1 MRQVSAFAL
10 DQALDLLS
18 LSVAP
23 HTPLP
28 EAICQMGQT
37 SICGHLPATE
47 EAELQHPLLAEQ
59 HTSCVLVLDDSQL
72 VGILTQRDIV
82 RLIAEHQ
89 SLAELAVEDVM
100 SQPVITL
107 KAEDNLDIFSVLN
120 LMRHHQ
126 IRHLPMVDNQGE
138 ILGVL
143 TPRRL
148 RSLLEPADLMK
159 MRQVHEVM
167 TSTVIHAVS
176 TDPVQQIIQMMVEH
190 QASCL
195 VIVETIAGPTKPL
208 CPIGILTERDIIK
221 CQQQELNLERTQAQ
235 DVMSTPLFLVSPEDS
250 LWTAHI
256 RMEHHKVRHLVVA
269 DLQGELKGIVTQSHL
284 LPRDQEEISE
294 VLELLQQQVQD
305 LQTEYAKLQQK
316 RTDDLVREANVQ
328 KGVRKHLDSKLR
340 DANQRLTFHVDNSP
354 LAVVEWDSQFRVQRW
369 SQQSENIFGWSASE
383 VLGKHWTDWHFVL
396 EADLEAVMEVTGELL
411 TGHAPRNISQSRN
424 YTKEGLVID
433 CEWYHSALLDDS
445 DNLISILSL
454 AQDVTTRKQL
464 KKAQQVSKERL
475 QLALEGSGDGLWDWD
490 ITSDEVYLSP
500 QWLAMLGYEVNELPG
515 HVSTWENLIH
525 PKDKP
530 WVMELLEAH
539 LQDGEVP
546 YTFDYRM
553 RTQSGEWK
561 WIANYGKVVVR
572 DPDGTPLRMSGT
584 HKDISERKKI
594 EETLWESEER
604 YALAVRGSQD
614 GLWDWD
620 IHTNAVYL
628 SPRFKEIMGYQD
640 HELAS
645 EFKAWESQI
654 HPEDHDLVLAKIED
668 HLKSHLPYDIEY
680 RLRTK
685 QGDYLWVHARGQAIW
700 NKDGVPLR
708 MAGSISDISER
719 KHTEVALRRQALIF
733 QSIKDGVILT
743 DSAGCIIDW
752 NPAAET
758 IFGYTKAEVLGQTP
772 DILHQPGESVTLTQQ
787 IIDDMKRE
795 GQWSGEIAFV
805 RKNGTIGLCE
815 TVVVPLLDQNGQFVA
830 TIGLNHDITERQKA
844 EKQIHEQAALLN
856 ITTDATMVRS
866 LDHKILF
873 WNQGAERLYGWQA
886 KDVLGRNVNDLL
898 YPESLTQLEDI
909 QNALRENGTWQG
921 ELQQVTHSGQEIV
934 VDSRWTLMQDDNRQP
949 SSILVVNTDIT
960 EKKQLEA
967 QYLRAQRLESIG
979 TLAGGIAHDLNNI
992 LTPIVGIAGL
1002 LPLKIPHLDEQSQH
1016 LIEMMQ
1022 ISAHRG
1028 ADLVQQVLSFSRGI
1042 ENKRI
1047 TLQVGHLLS
1056 EVKDFA
1062 EKTFPKN
1069 IKLHINLPSDL
1080 GMVSGDA
1087 TQLHQMLMNLCVN
1100 AHDAMPHGGTLS
1112 FSAENFLIDENY
1124 AQMLLEAQVGPYII
1138 LSVADTGVGMAPET
1152 LERIFDPFFTTK
1164 EVGSGTGLGL
1174 STLMGIVKSHGGF
1187 VKVDSQLGSGTQFS
1201 VYLPVVEDNNTAQTE
1216 ALEHVNGLGELI
1228 LVVDDEAPI
1237 REIAKATLEA
1247 YNYKVITAQTGIEAI
1262 AQYVQH
1268 QDDIDAVL
1276 MDMMMPEM
1284 DGTTAIQTLKAL
1296 DPQVKIIVATG
1307 LVSKEQNPTDI
1318 DLKSDALLSKPYTA
1332 ETLLNTLKGVF
1343 NHTP

>member
-10 DQALDLLS
+10 DQVLDLLS
-18 LSVAP
+18 IIVAP
-23 HTPLP
+23 HTPLA

-37 SICGHLPATE
+37 SIHGHLSATE
-47 EAELQHPLLAEQ
+47 ETDLQHQSLAEQ

-100 SQPVITL
+100 SQQVITL
-107 KAEDNLDIFSVLN
+107 KAEENLNIFSVLD

-126 IRHLPMVDNQGE
+126 IRHLPVVDDQE
-138 ILGVL
+138 QVLGVL

-159 MRQVHEVM
+159 LRQVHEVM
-167 TSTVIHAVS
+167 ASTFIHVIP
-176 TDPVQQIIQMMVEH
+176 TDPVQKITQMMVEQ
-190 QASCL
+190 QASCV
-195 VIVETIAGPTKPL
+195 VIVEIMAEFAQPL

-221 CQQQELNLERTQAQ
+221 CQQQELNLERTQVQ

-250 LWTAHI
+250 LWTAHT

-269 DLQGELKGIVTQSHL
+269 DLQGKLKGIITQSHL
-284 LPRDQEEISE
+284 LPKDQEEIHE
-294 VLELLQQQVQD
+294 VLELLQRQVQD

-316 RTDDLVREANVQ
+316 RTDDLVREVNIQ
-328 KGVRKHLDSKLR
+328 TGVRQRLSSELR

-369 SQQSENIFGWSASE
+369 SQQAENIFGWSVSE
-383 VLGKHWTDWHFVL
+383 VFGKHWTDWQFVF
-396 EADLEAVMEVTGELL
+396 EVDLDAAMEL
-411 TGHAPRNISQSRN
+411 TGNLLAGREPRKISQSRN
-424 YTKEGLVID
+424 YTKDGLVID

-445 DNLISILSL
+445 GNLISILSL
-454 AQDVTTRKQL
+454 AQDMTARKQL
-464 KKAQQVSKERL
+464 ENAQMISEERL

-490 ITSDEVYLSP
+490 ITTDEVYLSP
-500 QWLAMLGYEVNELPG
+500 RWLAMLGYEANELPG
-515 HVSTWENLIH
+515 HISTWENLIH
-525 PKDKP
+525 PEDKP

-546 YTFDYRM
+546 FTFDYRM
-553 RTQSGEWK
+553 RTHSGEWK
-561 WIANYGKVVVR
+561 WIADYGKVVVR
-572 DPDGTPLRMSGT
+572 DHDGTPLRMSGT
-584 HKDISERKKI
+584 HKDVSERK
-594 EETLWESEER
+594 
-604 YALAVRGSQD
+604 Q
-614 GLWDWD
+614 
-620 IHTNAVYL
+620 
-628 SPRFKEIMGYQD
+628 
-640 HELAS
+640 
-645 EFKAWESQI
+645 
-654 HPEDHDLVLAKIED
+654 
-668 HLKSHLPYDIEY
+668 
-680 RLRTK
+680 
-685 QGDYLWVHARGQAIW
+685 
-700 NKDGVPLR
+700 
-708 MAGSISDISER
+708 
-719 KHTEVALRRQALIF
+719 TEVALRRQALIF
-733 QSIKDGVILT
+733 ESIKDGVILT
-743 DSAGCIIDW
+743 DAEGCIIDW

-758 IFGYTKAEVLGQTP
+758 MFGYTKAEVLGQTP
-772 DILHQPGESVTLTQQ
+772 GILHQHEESPTLTQQ
-787 IIDDMKRE
+787 ILDSLTRE
-795 GQWSGEIAFV
+795 GQWSGEITFI
-805 RKNGTIGLCE
+805 RQDGTIGISE
-815 TVVVPLLDQNGQFVA
+815 TVVVPLLDQEGQLIA
-830 TIGLNHDITERQKA
+830 TIGLNHDITERQQA
-844 EKQIHEQAALLN
+844 EKQIHEQAALLD

-866 LDHKILF
+866 LGHKILF
-873 WNQGAERLYGWQA
+873 WNQGAERLYGWKA

-898 YPESLTQLEDI
+898 YQKPLTQLEDI
-909 QNALRENGTWQG
+909 QKSLSEKGEWQG
-921 ELQQVTHSGQEIV
+921 ELQQVTHTGQEIV

-949 SSILVVNTDIT
+949 ASILVVNTDIT

-1002 LPLKIPHLDEQSQH
+1002 LPLKMPHLDEQSLH

-1042 ENKRI
+1042 ENKRT

-1056 EVKDFA
+1056 EVKGFA
-1062 EKTFPKN
+1062 EKTFPKD
-1069 IKLHINLPSDL
+1069 IELHINLPSDL
-1080 GMVSGDA
+1080 GMVNGDA

-1100 AHDAMPHGGTLS
+1100 ARDAMPHGGTLS
-1112 FSAENFLIDENY
+1112 FSAENLFVDETF
-1124 AQMLLEAQVGPYII
+1124 AQMHLEAQVGPYIV

-1152 LERIFDPFFTTK
+1152 LDRIFDPFFTTK

-1174 STLMGIVKSHGGF
+1174 STLMGIVKSHRGF
-1187 VKVDSQLGSGTQFS
+1187 VKVDSQLGSGTQFT
-1201 VYLPVVEDNNTAQTE
+1201 VYLPAVENTSTAQAE
-1216 ALEHVNGLGELI
+1216 VLEYTNGLGELI

-1237 REIAKATLEA
+1237 REIAKVTLEA
-1247 YNYKVITAQTGIEAI
+1247 HNYTVITAQNGIEAI
-1262 AQYVQH
+1262 AQYVQR

-1284 DGTTAIQTLKAL
+1284 DGTIAIQTLKAL

-1307 LVSKEQNPTDI
+1307 LVSRDQNPTDT
-1318 DLKSDALLSKPYTA
+1318 DLDADAFLSKPYTA
-1332 ETLLNTLKGVF
+1332 ETLLNALTGVF